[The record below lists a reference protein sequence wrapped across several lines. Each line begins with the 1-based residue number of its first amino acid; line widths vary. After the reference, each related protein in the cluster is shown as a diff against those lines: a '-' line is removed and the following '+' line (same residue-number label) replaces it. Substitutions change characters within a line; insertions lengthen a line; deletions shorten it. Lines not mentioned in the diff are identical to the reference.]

1 MTDPPLRTR
10 PVETST
16 CVGEVRDQGAQVTR
30 WGPRDA
36 EPVLYLSRT
45 AHDEPGR
52 SVRGGVPVCWPWF
65 GPGRGGT
72 LEPMHGFVRT
82 APWQLVE
89 ESAREDTATFVH
101 RVTSETAS
109 SPHWPYRYAVQLR
122 STLGRELEIALT
134 TTNLSEEPFDY
145 EEALHAYLV
154 VGDVRQV
161 RIDGLEGKSFFDKVS
176 GTEREQGG
184 PLTFTGETDAVFRTS
199 DPVTLHDPVL
209 GRRLVVTTEGA
220 SNLVVW
226 NPWEAKAADIADLPD
241 DDWTRF
247 VCIEGA
253 NALENAVPLE
263 PGESHTT
270 TYRLAVEAP

>member
-89 ESAREDTATFVH
+89 ESAHDDTTTFVF
-101 RVTSETAS
+101 RVSSETAS
-109 SPHWPYRYAVQLR
+109 SPHWPFRYAVQLR
-122 STLGRELEIALT
+122 STL
-134 TTNLSEEPFDY
+134 
-145 EEALHAYLV
+145 
-154 VGDVRQV
+154 
-161 RIDGLEGKSFFDKVS
+161 
-176 GTEREQGG
+176 
-184 PLTFTGETDAVFRTS
+184 
-199 DPVTLHDPVL
+199 
-209 GRRLVVTTEGA
+209 
-220 SNLVVW
+220 
-226 NPWEAKAADIADLPD
+226 
-241 DDWTRF
+241 
-247 VCIEGA
+247 
-253 NALENAVPLE
+253 
-263 PGESHTT
+263 
-270 TYRLAVEAP
+270 